1 MCNTDKKVML
11 INELIKLV
19 LKRRTIIAIVSIL
32 TVILFKKPI
41 EIYLSDKVVD
51 GLLSKIK
58 SDLKSDLIFLIITI
72 WIIIYAVLR
81 RKKYIP
87 SKGTWFIIALLGT
100 SYTYYRINTDV
111 WLYTPYS
118 LFEAIKY
125 TDFIFVLA
133 LLHMVLTVN
142 YSVRFN
148 KSRRARSKET
158 GDKGFFVDKELT
170 YDEEEDPEDLLG
182 YEGYAENVADKIGET
197 KLERSFAIGINGKW
211 GMGKSSF
218 MGMIKKNLK
227 KDDKNILIHFNPWN
241 SKTPEAILKDFFDT
255 FHGVIQSEYHSLSR
269 LILRYADKLLDLNR
283 TKSTRFIYMVTSL
296 IFGNKPADVLY
307 STINNT
313 IKKTDKRFIVFIDDL
328 DRLDAKEI
336 FEVLKIIRNTANFKE
351 TVFIVAYDRAYVVK
365 ALDNLNKCDSHR
377 YLEKIFQ
384 LNIDLPY
391 FNKDILRRE
400 LYDCLVDVFPDK
412 FKEELSKE
420 LFMNNGVGEKY
431 FGDVFINIR
440 DIRRFYNTLILNSS
454 DILEEVSIRD
464 FLLIQILRLKW
475 PLVFDMVKIDILKYF
490 KKSKYTKGLVMCL
503 KKEGNNVC
511 LIDKDIKK
519 YSEKLLVNGS
529 ELDNVL
535 RLLHDIFPQEDKL
548 SKISDNSVLYV
559 VKFGLYFSYTLS
571 PYSIPEPIFDWVRKE
586 GVKSLFDLI
595 DTAFAN
601 KSVDDLEQKFM
612 RISDFK
618 DIQDFENT
626 IRAIMYLATKYSIN
640 NNILIRGY
648 TGYDISDLSDKLDIR
663 NNGVLDNF
671 YSGIVGLEKFR
682 RFVKD
687 IFDSAKSPFLYES
700 RLSYKLCDTV
710 LNTVYDKEVLSKIRI
725 DYFKEYCAQI
735 QYFNLNIWELFHN
748 SEVINYVQETE
759 SSYRPEHYFSK
770 ESKKI
775 FKDFIYKDPDGF
787 IFSILVRS
795 SRENKKS
802 GTFRISNAVLLIF
815 DKWDCFE
822 REFINR
828 NHSNSLYHAEF
839 KEVYNIFKN
848 NDFYAI
854 KYEFKSIPFDEKKS
868 NEYAIIWRNHLEEI
882 KKGIE
887 EVEYDGDLYRV
898 QFTRD
903 EFVYTGEIVLSDYV
917 FNLELTGENSRS
929 HTNTVVV
936 KDLYHVLTNDDS
948 TKDIIRTKHLEFSM
962 DKNFLLTI
970 KALD

>member
-125 TDFIFVLA
+125 TDFIFVLV
-133 LLHMVLTVN
+133 LLHIVLTVN

-170 YDEEEDPEDLLG
+170 YDGEEEDPEDLLG

-255 FHGVIQSEYHSLSR
+255 LHGVIQSEYHSLSR

-391 FNKDILRRE
+391 YNNDVIRTL
-400 LYDCLVDVFPDK
+400 LYNDLIEIFPEIHK
-412 FKEELSKE
+412 EMYNVIINSKEEGIHYLNSW
-420 LFMNNGVGEKY
+420 LR
-431 FGDVFINIR
+431 NIR
-440 DIRRFYNTLILNSS
+440 DVKLFSNSLMLNGQ
-454 DILEEVSIRD
+454 DIIEEVSFED
-464 FLLIQILRLKW
+464 FLQVQLLRFKYPEIYESLKLDIWEFVRINNSNINNHLTLIETKSRSHMSEIESNTYEIDGYVDNMNLDDKSIVKELIRRL
-475 PLVFDMVKIDILKYF
+475 FIIDDGK
-490 KKSKYTKGLVMCL
+490 
-503 KKEGNNVC
+503 
-511 LIDKDIKK
+511 
-519 YSEKLLVNGS
+519 S
-529 ELDNVL
+529 EL
-535 RLLHDIFPQEDKL
+535 
-548 SKISDNSVLYV
+548 SVIYPDR
-559 VKFGLYFSYTLS
+559 FELYFSYTLS
-571 PYSIPEPIFDWVRKE
+571 QSNFSEIAFIKARNNGYEELKVYSDLLMESGKIEYLKERIKRIQLFNSVSSYEDVIRNMLYIKRFEGDSLVEYRNNSDILYLQKILNLDSDNNKNKGLYSSGLHQFKKFVHDIFSVKEDSISVFRELLSFNICTNIKSPIFDVNKLLQNRIDVFTMYCRRSYKINRDTCLLFQCCTNSVLVNTNHNYRESTKKAFKE
-586 GVKSLFDLI
+586 LIKKDYDGFVSIIILKKRLHDDVVKY
-595 DTAFAN
+595 
-601 KSVDDLEQKFM
+601 KFSN
-612 RISDFK
+612 IV
-618 DIQDFENT
+618 T
-626 IRAIMYLATKYSIN
+626 ILYGS
-640 NNILIRGY
+640 
-648 TGYDISDLSDKLDIR
+648 
-663 NNGVLDNF
+663 F
-671 YSGIVGLEKFR
+671 EKF
-682 RFVKD
+682 
-687 IFDSAKSPFLYES
+687 
-700 RLSYKLCDTV
+700 
-710 LNTVYDKEVLSKIRI
+710 
-725 DYFKEYCAQI
+725 
-735 QYFNLNIWELFHN
+735 
-748 SEVINYVQETE
+748 
-759 SSYRPEHYFSK
+759 
-770 ESKKI
+770 
-775 FKDFIYKDPDGF
+775 
-787 IFSILVRS
+787 
-795 SRENKKS
+795 
-802 GTFRISNAVLLIF
+802 
-815 DKWDCFE
+815 
-822 REFINR
+822 
-828 NHSNSLYHAEF
+828 
-839 KEVYNIFKN
+839 
-848 NDFYAI
+848 
-854 KYEFKSIPFDEKKS
+854 EK
-868 NEYAIIWRNHLEEI
+868 
-882 KKGIE
+882 
-887 EVEYDGDLYRV
+887 
-898 QFTRD
+898 
-903 EFVYTGEIVLSDYV
+903 EFVYDLTVTGEYKDEFILFHKSIKKNGYKSISFEFNKIEPSDKSYTTFV
-917 FNLELTGENSRS
+917 
-929 HTNTVVV
+929 
-936 KDLYHVLTNDDS
+936 D
-948 TKDIIRTKHLEFSM
+948 M
-962 DKNFLLTI
+962 DYMWSFEEI
-970 KALD
+970 